1 MSDERGVQP
10 MTDGAS
16 AASSAA
22 SPKAGGLKGFMATT
36 LGKIVVIVLA
46 VGVLVTILAVI
57 AVIVLGGLGLSLFG
71 VVADQTAGVPAV
83 VNPAPGAGVATSSV
97 PPIAVVNE
105 AEVFTPRDPFQQIVL
120 PASALAGTDATAD
133 DANTLT
139 LLEII
144 DENGVRKAVLQLGAT
159 RYTLAAGESIGGTP
173 WQVVSVGTSSAVM
186 LYGDTQITLTVGQG
200 ISMK

>member
-1 MSDERGVQP
+1 MSDEQGVQP

-16 AASSAA
+16 AASPAA
-22 SPKAGGLKGFMATT
+22 SPKAGGLKGFMGTT
-36 LGKIVVIVLA
+36 LGKIVVIGLA
-46 VGVLVTILAVI
+46 VGVLVTILAVV
-57 AVIVLGGLGLSLFG
+57 AVIVLGGLGLSLLG
-71 VVADQTAGVPAV
+71 GLTDQPTGVPAV
-83 VNPAPGAGVATSSV
+83 TPAPGSGVATAAV
-97 PPIAVVNE
+97 PPVAVVGE
-105 AEVFTPRDPFQQIVL
+105 SDVFTPRDPFQQIVL
-120 PASALAGTDATAD
+120 PASALEGSDSAVD

-144 DENGVRKAVLQLGAT
+144 DENGVRKAVVQLGAT
-159 RYTLAAGESIGGTP
+159 KYTLAAGESIGGSP